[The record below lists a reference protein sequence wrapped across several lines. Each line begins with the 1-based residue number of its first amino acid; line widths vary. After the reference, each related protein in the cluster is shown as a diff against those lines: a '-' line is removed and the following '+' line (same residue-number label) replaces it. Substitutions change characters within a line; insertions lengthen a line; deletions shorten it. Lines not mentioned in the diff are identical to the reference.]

1 MSSTLERN
9 DQRNERFDFTKS
21 ANQMLIIEAVR
32 LGFLWTILIIL
43 IAFGTL
49 QPEFINVEIM
59 VPIYIMLASA
69 FILNSVYLLY
79 FEQALKTWL
88 PTAILFLFD
97 TVFITCLNYYN
108 GANQSVFVFLYLVNI
123 ILCGFVFRSRGAL
136 FLALATSVAFNIL
149 IIVGPELKGQ
159 TLFFSVGLNNLAFYA
174 VALLSGYLSDQL
186 NFMGSELVARGR
198 DIKALKNLND
208 LIIQNIATGLISIN
222 SKLDVL
228 MCNRAATTILEVDA
242 KDLVGHNLEEIMPG
256 MAQFISSHEVELKQ
270 DRSTRFDFG
279 YTNMS
284 RDKLNLEF
292 IISPLIQ
299 ADGISDS
306 YVLAFQDLTVVR
318 RLEFA
323 VRQSEKLA
331 AVGQLAAG
339 IAHEI
344 RNPLASISGSIE
356 LLGQGGPTTPDEQ
369 KKLMNI
375 VIREI
380 DRLNNMITEFLDYV
394 KPNQINDESVQLSG
408 LLGDICEMNKMNK
421 NLRQDTEVTLDL
433 SSKKIIA
440 GSRDKLRQ
448 ALINIIINAH
458 QAVTEQPHPKVKVS
472 CTDGDKKVIVR
483 ISDNGV
489 GIEEARLKKIFE
501 PFHTTKAKGTGLG
514 LAVTH
519 KILEAHSA
527 QIFVE
532 SQKGVGTEFI
542 LEFPERTERNDLPL
556 AQTKI
561 PEDNLTWGIQNRKAK

>member
-1 MSSTLERN
+1 MNSTPERTEN
-9 DQRNERFDFTKS
+9 FDFTKS

-32 LGFLWTILIIL
+32 LAFLWTILVIL
-43 IAFGTL
+43 VGFGTL
-49 QPEFINVEIM
+49 QPEFINVEVM

-69 FILNSVYLLY
+69 FVLNALYLLY
-79 FEQALKTWL
+79 FDQALKKWFA
-88 PTAILFLFD
+88 TAILFLFD

-108 GANQSVFVFLYLVNI
+108 GSNQSIFVFLYLVNI

-136 FLALATSVAFNIL
+136 ILALATSIAFNIL
-149 IIVGPELKGQ
+149 IVVGPELKGQ

-174 VALLSGYLSDQL
+174 VALLSGYLSDQV

-198 DIKALKNLND
+198 DLKALKNLND
-208 LIIQNIATGLISIN
+208 LIIQNIATGLISVDA
-222 SKLDVL
+222 KLNVL
-228 MCNRAATTILEVDA
+228 MCNRAALKILEVDS
-242 KDLVGHNLEEIMPG
+242 KELVGNSLEKIMPG
-256 MAQFISSHEVELKQ
+256 MSSYILQNEAEFKK
-270 DRSTRFDFG
+270 DRATRFDFG
-279 YTNMS
+279 YTNIS
-284 RDKLNLEF
+284 REKLNLEF
-292 IISPLIQ
+292 VISPLFESE
-299 ADGISDS
+299 GISNS
-306 YVLAFQDLTVVR
+306 YVLSFQDLTVVR

-323 VRQSEKLA
+323 MRQSEKLA

-356 LLGQGGPTTPDEQ
+356 LLGQDGQTSPAEQ
-369 KKLMNI
+369 KKLMGI
-375 VIREI
+375 VLREI

-394 KPNQINDESVQLSG
+394 KPNQVSDESVNLSG
-408 LLGDICEMNKMNK
+408 LLTDICEMNKLNK
-421 NLRQDTEVTLDL
+421 NLRKDTEVQLNLT
-433 SSKKIIA
+433 SKKSIA

-458 QAVTEQPHPKVKVS
+458 QAVTEQTQPKVTVS
-472 CTDGDKKVIVR
+472 CIDADKKVIVK

-519 KILEAHSA
+519 KILEAHNA

-542 LEFPERTERNDLPL
+542 LEFPERNHRNDLPL

>member
-1 MSSTLERN
+1 MNSQTARTEN
-9 DQRNERFDFTKS
+9 FDFTKS

-59 VPIYIMLASA
+59 VPIYVMLASA
-69 FILNSVYLLY
+69 FVLNSVYLLY
-79 FEQALKTWL
+79 FDQALKNWF

-108 GANQSVFVFLYLVNI
+108 GSNQSIFVFLYLVNI

-186 NFMGSELVARGR
+186 NFMGSELLARGKDLKR
-198 DIKALKNLND
+198 LKNLND
-208 LIIQNIATGLISIN
+208 LIIQNIATGLITVDP
-222 SKLDVL
+222 KLEVL
-228 MCNRAATTILEVDA
+228 MCNRAATKILEYDA
-242 KDLVGHNLEEIMPG
+242 RDLIGSSFEKIMPG
-256 MAQFISSHEVELKQ
+256 ISSFILQHEPEFQKEL
-270 DRSTRFDFG
+270 STRFDFG
-279 YTNMS
+279 YTNIS
-284 RDKLNLEF
+284 GDKLNLEF
-292 IISPLIQ
+292 VISPLIE
-299 ADGISDS
+299 ADGVSNS
-306 YVLAFQDLTVVR
+306 YVLSFQDLTVVR

-323 VRQSEKLA
+323 MRQSEKLA

-356 LLGQGGPTTPDEQ
+356 LLGQGGQMSPEEQ

-394 KPNQINDESVQLSG
+394 KPNQVSDESVQLSG
-408 LLGDICEMNKMNK
+408 LLTDICEMNKLNK
-421 NLRQDTEVTLDL
+421 NLRKDTEVILEIT
-433 SSKKIIA
+433 SKKVIS

-458 QAVTEQPHPKVKVS
+458 QAVSDQEKPKIKVV
-472 CTDGDKKVIVR
+472 CIDGDKKVIVK

-519 KILEAHSA
+519 KILEAHNA

-532 SQKGVGTEFI
+532 SQKGVGTGFT

>member
-1 MSSTLERN
+1 MDSKTERTEN
-9 DQRNERFDFTKS
+9 FDFTKS

-32 LGFLWTILIIL
+32 LGFLWTILVIL
-43 IAFGTL
+43 IGFGTL

-59 VPIYIMLASA
+59 VPLYVMLASA
-69 FILNSVYLLY
+69 FILNSLYLLY
-79 FEQALKTWL
+79 FEQALKNWFA
-88 PTAILFLFD
+88 TAILFLFD

-108 GANQSVFVFLYLVNI
+108 GANQSIFVFLYLVNI

-136 FLALATSVAFNIL
+136 YLALATSVAFNIL
-149 IIVGPELKGQ
+149 IIVGPEMRGQ

-198 DIKALKNLND
+198 DLRALKNLNE
-208 LIIQNIATGLISIN
+208 LIVQNIATGLISVDAQFEI
-222 SKLDVL
+222 L
-228 MCNRAATTILEVDA
+228 MCNRAATKILERDSRE
-242 KDLVGHNLEEIMPG
+242 LVGHNLEIVMPG
-256 MAQFISSHEVELKQ
+256 MSNYIKQHEAEFEK

-279 YTNMS
+279 YTNIS
-284 RDKLNLEF
+284 REKLNLEF
-292 IISPLIQ
+292 VISPLVEV
-299 ADGISDS
+299 DGAQRS
-306 YVLAFQDLTVVR
+306 YVLSFQDLTVVR

-323 VRQSEKLA
+323 MRQSEKLA

-356 LLGQGGPTTPDEQ
+356 MLGQDGQITPQEQ
-369 KKLMNI
+369 KKLMSI
-375 VIREI
+375 VLKEI

-394 KPNQINDESVQLSG
+394 KPNQMSDESVQLAS
-408 LLGDICEMNKMNK
+408 LLTDICEMNKLNK
-421 NLRQDTEVTLDL
+421 NIRKDTYVEMNL
-433 SSKKIIA
+433 STQKPIA

-458 QAVTEQPHPKVKVS
+458 QAVQEQEKPIVKVS
-472 CTDGDKKVIVR
+472 CFERDQKVIVK

-489 GIEEARLKKIFE
+489 GIEEVRLKKIFE

-519 KILEAHSA
+519 KILEAHNA

-532 SQKGVGTEFI
+532 SQKGVGTEFT
-542 LEFPERTERNDLPL
+542 LEFPERNNRNDLPL

>member
-1 MSSTLERN
+1 MDSKAERA
-9 DQRNERFDFTKS
+9 EKFDFTKS
-21 ANQMLIIEAVR
+21 ASQMLIIEAVR
-32 LGFLWTILIIL
+32 LGFLWTILVIL
-43 IAFGTL
+43 IGFGTL
-49 QPEFINVEIM
+49 QPEFINFEVM
-59 VPIYIMLASA
+59 VPIYVMLAFA
-69 FILNSVYLLY
+69 FILNALYLLY
-79 FEQALKTWL
+79 FVQALRSWFA
-88 PTAILFLFD
+88 TAILFLFD

-108 GANQSVFVFLYLVNI
+108 GANQSIFVFLYLVNI

-208 LIIQNIATGLISIN
+208 LIIQNIGTGLISVDA
-222 SKLDVL
+222 KLEIL
-228 MCNRAATTILEVDA
+228 MCNRAAIKILEQDA
-242 KDLVGHNLEEIMPG
+242 KDLIGRNLEQVLPG
-256 MAQFISSHEVELKQ
+256 MSIFIKRHEVEFKN
-270 DRSTRFDFG
+270 DRSTRFDLG
-279 YTNMS
+279 YTNS
-284 RDKLNLEF
+284 SNDKLNLEF
-292 IISPLIQ
+292 VISPLIEI
-299 ADGISDS
+299 DGVSNS

-318 RLEFA
+318 RLEQA
-323 VRQSEKLA
+323 MRQSEKLA

-356 LLGQGGPTTPDEQ
+356 LLGKEGETTPEEQ
-369 KKLMNI
+369 KKLMRI
-375 VIREI
+375 VMREI

-394 KPNQINDESVQLSG
+394 KPNQVIDEAVQLSS
-408 LLGDICEMNKMNK
+408 LLTDICEMNKLNK
-421 NLRQDTEVTLDL
+421 NLQKDTLVEVSLTSQKLI
-433 SSKKIIA
+433 S

-458 QAVTEQPHPKVKVS
+458 QAVSEQANPKVRVS
-472 CTDGDKKVIVR
+472 CFDGDQKVIVK
-483 ISDNGV
+483 ITDNGV

-532 SQKGVGTEFI
+532 SQKGIGTEFT
-542 LEFPERTERNDLPL
+542 LEFSERNNRNNIPL
-556 AQTKI
+556 AQSKI
-561 PEDNLTWGIQNRKAK
+561 TEDNLTWGIQNRKAK